1 MDEHPIHGSEK
12 GARGSS
18 DDRPASGTI
27 ELKSYR
33 HSNRRVVTILAV
45 VVGCAIAVE
54 LATLPQVLA
63 RFPTLTR
70 AAENLFTFPILNF
83 GEFQLTLALVYRALV
98 MLGLV
103 WVTTQ
108 ASTRIVRRTILD
120 YTDLDE
126 GRKYSVQRM
135 VAYLVFALG
144 TVSAVQV
151 LGLDISTVAVF
162 GGALGIGVGLGFQS
176 MAKNFASGLLLLLEH
191 PVKVGDRVTVAGLQG
206 DIMRI
211 GSRGTWVRTNDNL
224 VMIVPNSEFVDGM
237 VTNLTAND
245 RRVRIPVPLGVS
257 YGSDPEHV
265 RSVLLEVANGH
276 PDVLENPRPDVIFTG
291 FGDSS
296 LDFELR
302 IHTSSRV
309 TRPRLIRSEVY
320 FEVFAAFKREGIEI
334 PFPQRDVH
342 VRTVAPSVRW
352 KTLASGPGPVRSGGT
367 QAVPAKDVGS
377 PKNLTLEARPDERTE
392 SR

>member
-1 MDEHPIHGSEK
+1 MEEHPIHGSEA
-12 GARGSS
+12 GARGSN
-18 DDRPASGTI
+18 DDSPATGTI
-27 ELKSYR
+27 EPRPYR
-33 HSNRRVVTILAV
+33 HSNRRVITILAV
-45 VVGCAIAVE
+45 VVGSAIAVE
-54 LATLPQVLA
+54 LVTLPQVLS

-70 AAENLFTFPILNF
+70 AAESLLTFPILNF
-83 GEFQLTLALVYRALV
+83 GEFQLTLALLYRALV
-98 MLGLV
+98 MFGLV
-103 WVTTQ
+103 WVATQ
-108 ASTRIVRRTILD
+108 ASARIVRKTILD

-144 TVSAVQV
+144 TVSAVQL

-176 MAKNFASGLLLLLEH
+176 MAKNFASGMLLLLEQ

-334 PFPQRDVH
+334 PFPQRDLH

-352 KTLASGPGPVRSGGT
+352 KTLASGSGSSRSGGT
-367 QAVPAKDVGS
+367 PAVAAKDVCS
-377 PKNLTLEARPDERTE
+377 PENSTLEAPFDER
-392 SR
+392 SGPR